1 LGSLYPT
8 VKAIPDAG
16 ATITV
21 QYTTST
27 ADDLAAGTA
36 VWDTWPAGSVTVNT
50 SDTLL
55 GAVMAV
61 RAMASGGTG
70 TLEVCQ

>member
-36 VWDTWPAGSVTVNT
+36 VWDTWPAGSVTINT

-55 GAVMAV
+55 GAVTAV